1 MFESAE
7 LGHKVDKK
15 TWDKEVPAL
24 REALLDAQYDLLE
37 KKHTAVVILIA
48 GVEGAGKGETVN
60 LLNEWMDPRHIQT
73 HAFGPRSQEELE
85 RPHMWRYWKSLP
97 PKGKVGIFFGSWYTW
112 PIVNRTTGKIGG
124 ADLERSIEEIRHF
137 ERMLAQEGV
146 LLVKFWFH
154 LSKKAQ
160 EKRLKSLEKNPETR
174 WRVTDN
180 EWKFFKLY
188 DKFYK
193 VSDRVLRETST
204 GEAPW
209 IVVEGSDE
217 RYRGLTVG
225 KLLLA
230 GLQDKLAAPTAD
242 KGVARKARKTAT
254 AAPMLQAPIDGKNV
268 LAALRF
274 NQKMSKDRYERELEK
289 WQGRLNLLS
298 RHPRLRRRACL
309 CVFEGQDAAGKG
321 GAIRRIT
328 HALDSRFYHIVP
340 VAAPTEEE
348 RAQPYL
354 WRFWRHLPR
363 QGHFAI
369 LDRSY
374 YGRVLVERVEG
385 FCREEDWLRAYS
397 EINDFEE
404 QLSRSGVI
412 IAKFWLAITPDE
424 QLKRFKEREQT
435 GYKRFKITAEDWRNR
450 DKWPA
455 YERAVCDMVD
465 RTSTDIAAWTL
476 VESDNKYYAR
486 IKILKTLCELLESK
500 LDD

>member
-7 LGHKVDKK
+7 LGHKIDKK
-15 TWDKEVPAL
+15 TWDAEVPAL
-24 REALLDAQYDLLE
+24 REALLDAQYELKE
-37 KKHTAVVILIA
+37 KKNASVLVLIG

-73 HAFGPRSQEELE
+73 HAFGSRTQEELE
-85 RPHMWRYWKSLP
+85 RPHMWRYWNHLP
-97 PKGKVGIFFGSWYTW
+97 PKGKLGIFFGSWYTW
-112 PIVNRTTGKIGG
+112 PIVTRTMGKIGS

-174 WRVTDN
+174 WRVTES

-217 RYRGLTVG
+217 RYRSLTVG

-230 GLQDKLAAPTAD
+230 GIRDKIAAPTAQ
-242 KGVARKARKTAT
+242 KAVARKAAKTAT
-254 AAPMLQAPIDGKNV
+254 AAPMLQPPIDGKNV
-268 LAALRF
+268 LAALDYKR
-274 NQKMSKDRYERELEK
+274 KVPKARYERELEK
-289 WQGRLNLLS
+289 WQGELNKLS
-298 RHPRLRRRACL
+298 RHPKFARRSCL

-321 GAIRRIT
+321 GSIRRIT
-328 HALDSRFYHIVP
+328 QALDARYYTIVP

-363 QGHFAI
+363 QGHFTI
-369 LDRSY
+369 FDRSY

-385 FCREEDWLRAYS
+385 FCQEEDWLRAYT

-404 QLSRSGVI
+404 QLDRSGI
-412 IAKFWLAITPDE
+412 IINKFWLAITPEE
-424 QLKRFKEREQT
+424 QLRRFKEREQT
-435 GYKRFKITAEDWRNR
+435 GYKRFKITDEDWRNR
-450 DKWPA
+450 EKWPQ

-476 VESDNKYYAR
+476 VESNDKYAAR
-486 IKILKTLCELLESK
+486 LKILRTLCQNLEEK
-500 LDD
+500 LRG